1 MATLKVLL
9 WSEAPGVTFKVI
21 LWGEATGATGNAKE
35 LHLILV
41 VMQLSSKLHAF

>member
-1 MATLKVLL
+1 MVTLKVVL
-9 WSEAPGVTFKVI
+9 WSEAPGVTFKVV

>member
-1 MATLKVLL
+1 MVILEVLL
-9 WSEAPGVTFKVI
+9 WIEAPGITFKVV
-21 LWGEATGATGNAKE
+21 LWGEATGATVNAKE